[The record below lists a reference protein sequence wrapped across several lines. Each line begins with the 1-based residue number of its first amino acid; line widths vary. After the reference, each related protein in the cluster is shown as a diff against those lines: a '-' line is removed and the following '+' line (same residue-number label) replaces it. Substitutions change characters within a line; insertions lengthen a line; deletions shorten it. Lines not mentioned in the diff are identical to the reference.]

1 MVSRENTGNLAR
13 INTLKHEESGVNG
26 NGGNNSNNA
35 PPLYFG
41 NKEVSKQV
49 FLRRRYVF
57 AMVNERPVTKYHILI
72 CPVRQVR
79 SMRELTELEYLELFT
94 CASEIARKFQE
105 DYNL

>member
-1 MVSRENTGNLAR
+1 MKANSD
-13 INTLKHEESGVNG
+13 
-26 NGGNNSNNA
+26 GGANAGGTNSNNA
-35 PPLYFG
+35 APLYFG
-41 NKEVSKQV
+41 NKEVSNQV

-94 CASEIARKFQE
+94 CAREIAAKF
-105 DYNL
+105 